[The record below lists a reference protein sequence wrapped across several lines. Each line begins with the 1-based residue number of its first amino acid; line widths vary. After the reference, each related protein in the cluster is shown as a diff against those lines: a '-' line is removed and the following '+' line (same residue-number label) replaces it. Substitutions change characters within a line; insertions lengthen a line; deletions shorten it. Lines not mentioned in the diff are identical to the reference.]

1 MVNSVKHFI
10 SILSLMAFLF
20 FVLSKAGQLARPMD
34 GDSDVW
40 ADYYAEADNTIDTV
54 MIGSSAMYRYWIP
67 VQAFSEQNFTS
78 ALIASA
84 GQDIRLAPYIMEEA
98 VKSQNVDLFVV
109 ELRSAVFRGN
119 IDQINKDN
127 LNYNLEVLVT
137 GMNPSF
143 TKYEMIQK
151 YYQED
156 EVQKIKLMFPILMY
170 HDNLVQYDSE
180 LIIDRM
186 NTAADEYK
194 FARQVSKITPLK
206 KPVLKASDEKYMSD
220 EALGYIDDIQKKAD
234 ELGIRVLF
242 LSTQYALTA
251 KQGAIQLE
259 LDSYLEGKGYD
270 YLDLNLYIED
280 MELDYSTDF
289 YNKRHTNISGAKKVT
304 SYLAKY
310 IKDNYDLS
318 AELNEEQK
326 QSWTDAESE
335 WSSEEEELLNEWTK
349 YQEKGK

>member
-1 MVNSVKHFI
+1 
-10 SILSLMAFLF
+10 
-20 FVLSKAGQLARPMD
+20 
-34 GDSDVW
+34 
-40 ADYYAEADNTIDTV
+40 
-54 MIGSSAMYRYWIP
+54 
-67 VQAFSEQNFTS
+67 
-78 ALIASA
+78 
-84 GQDIRLAPYIMEEA
+84 
-98 VKSQNVDLFVV
+98 
-109 ELRSAVFRGN
+109 
-119 IDQINKDN
+119 
-127 LNYNLEVLVT
+127 
-137 GMNPSF
+137 
-143 TKYEMIQK
+143 
-151 YYQED
+151 
-156 EVQKIKLMFPILMY
+156 
-170 HDNLVQYDSE
+170 
-180 LIIDRM
+180 M

-220 EALGYIDDIQKKAD
+220 EALSYIDDIQKKAD

-242 LSTQYALTA
+242 LSTPYALTA

>member
-1 MVNSVKHFI
+1 M
-10 SILSLMAFLF
+10 
-20 FVLSKAGQLARPMD
+20 
-34 GDSDVW
+34 
-40 ADYYAEADNTIDTV
+40 
-54 MIGSSAMYRYWIP
+54 
-67 VQAFSEQNFTS
+67 
-78 ALIASA
+78 
-84 GQDIRLAPYIMEEA
+84 
-98 VKSQNVDLFVV
+98 KSQNVDLFVV

-220 EALGYIDDIQKKAD
+220 EALGYIDDIQKRRTSLESGCCFSQLHMLSRQSRAPYS
-234 ELGIRVLF
+234 LSLIHILRVRA
-242 LSTQYALTA
+242 TITLT
-251 KQGAIQLE
+251 
-259 LDSYLEGKGYD
+259 
-270 YLDLNLYIED
+270 
-280 MELDYSTDF
+280 
-289 YNKRHTNISGAKKVT
+289 
-304 SYLAKY
+304 
-310 IKDNYDLS
+310 
-318 AELNEEQK
+318 
-326 QSWTDAESE
+326 
-335 WSSEEEELLNEWTK
+335 
-349 YQEKGK
+349 

>member
-220 EALGYIDDIQKKAD
+220 EALGYIDDIQKRRMSLESGCCFSQLHMLSRQSRAPYS
-234 ELGIRVLF
+234 LSLIHILRVRA
-242 LSTQYALTA
+242 TITLT
-251 KQGAIQLE
+251 
-259 LDSYLEGKGYD
+259 
-270 YLDLNLYIED
+270 
-280 MELDYSTDF
+280 
-289 YNKRHTNISGAKKVT
+289 
-304 SYLAKY
+304 
-310 IKDNYDLS
+310 
-318 AELNEEQK
+318 
-326 QSWTDAESE
+326 
-335 WSSEEEELLNEWTK
+335 
-349 YQEKGK
+349 

>member
-1 MVNSVKHFI
+1 M
-10 SILSLMAFLF
+10 
-20 FVLSKAGQLARPMD
+20 LSKAGQLARPMD

-54 MIGSSAMYRYWIP
+54 LIGSSAMYRYWIP
-67 VQAFSEQNFTS
+67 VQAYSEQNFTS

-151 YYQED
+151 YYQAD
-156 EVQKIKLMFPILMY
+156 ETQKKKLMFPILMY

-186 NTAADEYK
+186 NTATDEYK

-206 KPVLKASDEKYMSD
+206 KPVLKASDERYMSD

-234 ELGIRVLF
+234 ELGIKVLF
-242 LSTQYALTA
+242 LSTPYALTA

-270 YLDLNLYIED
+270 YLDLNLYIDD

-310 IKDNYDLS
+310 IKDNYDLN

-326 QSWTDAESE
+326 QSWTDAESA
-335 WSSEEEELLNEWTK
+335 WASEEEELLNEWTK
-349 YQEKGK
+349 YQKKGK